1 MIVYSLW
8 WREKN
13 ANMDTLDNIFPNE
26 ESARSVANQ
35 ILVQDNI
42 ESVSVDKCTVTEYG
56 LQRVKTVYEQEK
68 KPKDL

>member
-13 ANMDTLDNIFPNE
+13 ANMDTLDNVFLNE
-26 ESARSVANQ
+26 ESARSTANQ

-42 ESVSVDKCTVTEYG
+42 ESVSVDKCAVTEYG
-56 LQRVKTVYEQEK
+56 LHRLKTVYEQEK
-68 KPKDL
+68 KR

>member
-8 WREKN
+8 WCEKG
-13 ANMDTLDNIFPNE
+13 AHVDTLDNIFPNE

-42 ESVSVDKCTVTEYG
+42 ESVSVDKDAITEYG
-56 LQRVKTVYEQEK
+56 LQRIKTVYEQEK
-68 KPKDL
+68 KR